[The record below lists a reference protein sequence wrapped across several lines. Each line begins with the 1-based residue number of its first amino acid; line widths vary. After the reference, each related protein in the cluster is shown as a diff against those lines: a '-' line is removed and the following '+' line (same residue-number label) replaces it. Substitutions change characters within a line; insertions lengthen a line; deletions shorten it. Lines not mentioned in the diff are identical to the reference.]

1 MKIKYI
7 RTIIFFLAIILIPSF
22 TLFGEKETVSY
33 NENKTLASAPQ
44 FSISAWKSRRFM
56 SATADFLS
64 DHFVL
69 RENFIK
75 LKNSVDKLIGKN
87 EINGVFELDGKLIQT
102 FRDVD
107 YKLTDKNLAA
117 VNTLKT
123 KSGNAKVFFM
133 PVVTA
138 QEKYANSLP
147 QYLNV
152 SSESEYVDYCKS
164 KLSGVTLIDASNAV
178 MKTDYAFYATD
189 HHWTT
194 DCAYEAYVSAAEYLG
209 FEAKTADYFDIV
221 DVSNSFKGTL
231 YSSTLNESI
240 PSDTIRAYKSKTNIT
255 FSVKDKKYDSLYFES
270 FLEEK
275 DKYAYFLG
283 GNYGVCEIVNN
294 DINYGEELLVIKDSY
309 ANCFLPFLAE
319 HYSKITVI
327 DPRYCNHTE
336 IKNINVS
343 QYDDILILFNVL
355 GFAEEQNFSII
366 NFTEGC

>member
-7 RTIIFFLAIILIPSF
+7 RCIIFFLAIILIPCF

-33 NENKTLASAPQ
+33 NENNTLASAPQ

-56 SATADFLS
+56 NATADFLS

-87 EINGVFELDGKLIQT
+87 EINGVFELDGRLIQT
-102 FRDVD
+102 FRDPD
-107 YKLTDKNLAA
+107 YKLTDKNLGAINA
-117 VNTLKT
+117 VKD

-138 QEKYANSLP
+138 QEKYADSLP
-147 QYLNV
+147 KYLNV
-152 SSESEYVDYCKS
+152 SSQSEYINYCKS
-164 KLSGVTLIDASNAV
+164 KLSGVTLIDVSNAV
-178 MKTDYAFYATD
+178 MKTENAFYATD

-194 DCAYEAYVSAAEYLG
+194 DCAFEAYVFAAEHLG

-221 DVSNSFKGTL
+221 EVSNSFKGTL

-240 PSDTIRAYKSKTNIT
+240 SCDTIRAYKSNTNIT
-255 FSVKDKKYDSLYFES
+255 FTVKDKEYTSLYFDS
-270 FLEEK
+270 FLNEK
-275 DKYAYFLG
+275 DKFAYFLG

-294 DINYGEELLVIKDSY
+294 DVQNAKELLVIKDSY
-309 ANCFLPFLAE
+309 ANCFLPFLTE

-327 DPRYCNHTE
+327 DPRYCNHADIT
-336 IKNINVS
+336 KINVAE
-343 QYDDILILFNVL
+343 YDDILILFNAL
-355 GFAEEQNFSII
+355 GFAGEQNFSII